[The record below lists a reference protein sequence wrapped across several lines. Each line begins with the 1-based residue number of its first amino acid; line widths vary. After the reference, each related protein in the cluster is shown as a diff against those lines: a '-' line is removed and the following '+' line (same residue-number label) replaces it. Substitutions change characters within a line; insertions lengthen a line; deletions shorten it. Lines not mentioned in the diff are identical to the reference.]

1 MARSDIHAEITAG
14 ILEQLRQ
21 GIRPWARPWDDGQ
34 KGAPEGVGLPL
45 RDNGQPYGGVNVL
58 VLWAA
63 AQAKGYTAPTWMT
76 FNQAKRHGGAVRKGE
91 KSQTVVYAKTYPKR
105 KTDPVTGDEKEE
117 RVGFLRR
124 YRVFNVEQIDGLDAR
139 WHRSHAEI
147 HPVNPERRRERLD
160 AFFTSLGIDIRHGG
174 KEAYYVLSDDYI
186 QMPPFEQFHDASA
199 YYTTLAHESVHW
211 TRHADRLNRKF
222 RGSYQVPYAKEEL
235 VAEIGSAFLSA
246 ELGIAPAI
254 REDHADYIGAWLRVL
269 EDDNKAI
276 FRAAGHATK
285 AVEWIMARG
294 EVESLRVDTSRG
306 AVEGAGESTAAGEA
320 AVVAWPD
327 HGVPA
332 GAVQGELFRSRPQ
345 DVARLMA
352 ARDAR
357 RFVADAL
364 AFRTSA
370 PAAGDGGAWR
380 SEAARLLEVARAIDL
395 GLPVVCAAVE
405 AEVAVAAT
413 RPAEVVSA
421 ARFVAD
427 FRDVTQRR
435 LQMADLGE
443 ERRQTMGSG
452 AHL

>member
-91 KSQTVVYAKTYPKR
+91 KGQTVVYAKTYPKR
-105 KTDPVTGDEKEE
+105 TTDPVTGDEREE

-147 HPVNPERRRERLD
+147 RPINPERRRERLD
-160 AFFTSLGIDIRHGG
+160 TFFASLGIDIRHGG
-174 KEAYYVLSDDYI
+174 NEAYYVLAEDYI
-186 QMPPFEQFHDASA
+186 QMPPFEQFHDAEA

-276 FRAAGHATK
+276 FRAASHATK
-285 AVEWIMARG
+285 AVEWIIARG
-294 EVESLRVDTSRG
+294 EIETLRVDAQVGTTQGVAENPVTVASP
-306 AVEGAGESTAAGEA
+306 EP
-320 AVVAWPD
+320 AWPD
-327 HGVPA
+327 HGVPT
-332 GAVQGELFRSRPQ
+332 GAVQGELFRSRPE
-345 DVARLMA
+345 DVGRLLA

-357 RFVADAL
+357 RFVVDAL
-364 AFRTSA
+364 AFRASA
-370 PAAGDGGAWR
+370 PADDDGGAWR
-380 SEAARLLEVARAIDL
+380 GEAARLLEVARTIDL
-395 GLPVVCAAVE
+395 SLPVVSAAVE

-421 ARFVAD
+421 ERFVAD

-435 LQMADLGE
+435 LQMADLAEG
-443 ERRQTMGSG
+443 RQQTMGSG